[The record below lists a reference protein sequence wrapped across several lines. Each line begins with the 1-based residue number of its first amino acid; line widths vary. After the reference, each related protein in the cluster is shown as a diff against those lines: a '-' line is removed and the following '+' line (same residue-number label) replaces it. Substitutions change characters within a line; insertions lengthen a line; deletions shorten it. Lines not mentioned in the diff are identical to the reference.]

1 MKIFGPVVTVT
12 KEMIRICFLNAKI
25 WFTCVLQHDPF
36 RIPMCMFKLVHLKR
50 RQQSRFSFFFF
61 WSGSIIQYYCC
72 TSTKTS
78 LNNTVGL
85 TSPLSIVIAHFYWVS
100 EAISGLR
107 PGLGY
112 CNQMAAFMSSIQPM
126 GASQQTRHWCQVTF
140 PNGKHPFHLR
150 HESPTW

>member
-50 RQQSRFSFFFF
+50 RQQSRVFFVFLEWKHYTVLLLYF
-61 WSGSIIQYYCC
+61 N
-72 TSTKTS
+72 K
-78 LNNTVGL
+78 TVGL